1 MISFVIGH
9 KNPDTDSV
17 ASAIGLSYLK
27 NCLGLKTVSCSLGKI
42 NRETEFVLNHFGIA
56 APIILENVKTQVKDL
71 EYDRV
76 DGITLSTSILS
87 AYKRMEQNNMRT
99 LPVVND
105 KNQLQGILTIK
116 DIAMELIKG
125 DFYRL
130 DTSLNNIVKDLNG
143 KILTG
148 QDFNVTGKISVI
160 AYYYKN
166 IQGSLGPEDII
177 IVGDRYDIL
186 ECVIRSQVKLVI
198 ITGSGE
204 IPEVYLQMAQL
215 NNVAMISVPLDTY
228 TTSKLINQCN
238 YVSSIMKSSGIVKF
252 KENDYLDEVKEEVL
266 HNNYRNYPV
275 VNNENIFHGFI
286 NKRHIINPGRK
297 KVILVDH
304 NEYSQS
310 AEGLNEAEILE
321 IVDHHKIGDICTT
334 KPIAF
339 RNMPV
344 GSTCTIVYQMFR
356 EFNVKITQQ
365 IAGVLLAG
373 ILSDTLLFKSPTT
386 TDLDKESALE
396 LNNIVKIDMEHFAME
411 MFKLGSSLEGYSIQE
426 IFYKD
431 FKEFELEG
439 CTIGVAQVFTL
450 DTEDLFNRKQ
460 QFIEFVDQTHQHKNY
475 ILTMLV
481 ITDII
486 NEGSYLLYQAR
497 NNSLIPTAFQVTAEQ
512 GVFVA
517 GLVSRKK
524 QVIPKISETLSLLK

>member
-1 MISFVIGH
+1 MTSFVFGH

-17 ASAIGLSYLK
+17 ASAIGFSYLK
-27 NCLGLKTVSCSLGKI
+27 NRLGLNTVPCSLGKI
-42 NRETEFVLNHFGIA
+42 NKETEFVLDYFGLT
-56 APIILENVKTQVKDL
+56 APAVLENVKTQVKDM
-71 EYDRV
+71 EYDKV
-76 DGITLSTSILS
+76 DGITLNTSILS
-87 AYKRMEQNNMRT
+87 AYKLMEQNNIRT

-105 KNQLQGILTIK
+105 KKQLQGILTIK

-125 DFYRL
+125 DFYKL
-130 DTSLNNIVKDLNG
+130 DTSLSNIVKG
-143 KILTG
+143 FKGQILTG
-148 QDFNVTGKISVI
+148 KDFNVKGKISVI

-166 IQGSLGPEDII
+166 IQGTLGPDDII

-186 ECVIRSQVKLVI
+186 ECVIRSKVKLII
-198 ITGSGE
+198 ITGSGV
-204 IPEVYLQMAQL
+204 IPDVYLEMAQL
-215 NNVAMISVPLDTY
+215 NNVAIISVPLDTY

-275 VNNENIFHGFI
+275 VNNDNIFLGFI
-286 NKRHIINPGRK
+286 NKKHIISPGKK
-297 KVILVDH
+297 KVFLVDH

-310 AEGLNEAEILE
+310 AEGLNEADILE

-344 GSTCTIVYQMFR
+344 GSTCTIVHTMFM
-356 EFNVKITQQ
+356 EFNIQITPQ

-386 TDLDKESALE
+386 TNMDKDSAIQ
-396 LNNIVKIDMEHFAME
+396 LNSIVKLDIENFAMD
-411 MFKLGSSLEGYSIQE
+411 MFKMGSSLEGHSIEE
-426 IFYKD
+426 IFYRD

-439 CTIGVAQVFTL
+439 STVGVGQVFTL
-450 DTEDLFNRKQ
+450 DIEDVFNRKQ
-460 QFIEFVDQTHQHKNY
+460 QFIEFVEQTHEYKGY
-475 ILTMLV
+475 FLTMLV
-481 ITDII
+481 VTDII
-486 NEGSYLLYQAR
+486 NEGSYLLYKAR
-497 NNSLIPTAFQVTAEQ
+497 HNSLVSTAFQVNLEQ
-512 GVFVA
+512 GVFVP

-524 QVIPKISETLSLLK
+524 QVIPKILESLNLLK